1 MVYIQGMTLEEQT
14 IHFLE
19 TQIEKNYKDICDK
32 YLIESVEWLE
42 NPLDNELRPYAR
54 LNKRNKQSNLI
65 LLFPPFYTNK
75 K

>member
-1 MVYIQGMTLEEQT
+1 MTIEEES
-14 IHFLE
+14 IEFLE
-19 TQIEKNYKDICDK
+19 YQISNNFKELCNR

-65 LLFPPFYTNK
+65 LLFPPFNTK

>member
-1 MVYIQGMTLEEQT
+1 MTIEEESVE
-14 IHFLE
+14 FLE
-19 TQIEKNYKDICDK
+19 SQISTNFKDLCDR

-42 NPLDNELRPYAR
+42 NPLDFELRPYAR

>member
-1 MVYIQGMTLEEQT
+1 MTLEEQT

-54 LNKRNKQSNLI
+54 LIESNERLDII
-65 LLFPPFYTNK
+65 LLFPPFQK
-75 K
+75 PEIIK